1 MIHWKREGHP
11 VQQGLSVYH
20 PKDRSSIGGV
30 LRIGNHLWGVRY
42 SRFAKQWFIS
52 HYRINPTVL
61 IDYHSSIMETDIE
74 LLEEQLKTE
83 TDPLVIWR
91 IEKQIELLEDAMV
104 SLHEHRPE
112 DKG

>member
-1 MIHWKREGHP
+1 M
-11 VQQGLSVYH
+11 
-20 PKDRSSIGGV
+20 
-30 LRIGNHLWGVRY
+30 N
-42 SRFAKQWFIS
+42 
-52 HYRINPTVL
+52 
-61 IDYHSSIMETDIE
+61 DIE
-74 LLEEQLKTE
+74 YLEEQLKTE